1 MADET
6 VIESQRVFDGR
17 LIKVRV
23 DTVRVAD
30 GSEHRR
36 EVVEHPGAVALVPVL
51 PNGDFVLVRQYRH
64 PVGQSTLELPAG
76 TREPGEPPL
85 QTAIRELREE
95 TGYSADDVRELLRF
109 YVSPGWAD
117 EEVII
122 FVATGL
128 KSGEVEPEADEDLQV
143 VTVQA
148 ETVTNRIRSGEII
161 DSKSIIGLLGW
172 LGTGLKPD

>member
-1 MADET
+1 MAGET
-6 VIESQRVFDGR
+6 VVASQRAFDGR
-17 LIKVRV
+17 LINVRV
-23 DTVRVAD
+23 DTVRMED

-51 PNGDFVLVRQYRH
+51 PNGDLVLVQQYRH
-64 PVGQSTLELPAG
+64 PIGRETLELPAG
-76 TREPGEPPL
+76 TREPNEPAL

-95 TGYSADDVRELLRF
+95 TGYRADEVRELVRF

-128 KSGEVEPEADEDLQV
+128 NSGAAETEADEDLQV
-143 VTVQA
+143 VTVQV
-148 ETVTNRIRSGEII
+148 ESVTDKIKSGEIV
-161 DSKSIIGLLGW
+161 DSKTIIGLLAW
-172 LGTGLKPD
+172 LGTGL

>member
-6 VIESQRVFDGR
+6 VIESERVFDGR
-17 LIKVRV
+17 LINVRV
-23 DTVRVAD
+23 DTVRMAD

-51 PNGDFVLVRQYRH
+51 PNGDLVLVRQYRH
-64 PVGQSTLELPAG
+64 PVRRSTLELPAG
-76 TREPGEPPL
+76 TREPNEPEL

-95 TGYSADDVRELLRF
+95 TGYRANEVRELVRF

-128 KSGEVEPEADEDLQV
+128 NSGEDEPEADEDLQV

-148 ETVTNRIRSGEII
+148 ETVTARISAGEIV
-161 DSKSIIGLLGW
+161 DSKTIIGLLAW